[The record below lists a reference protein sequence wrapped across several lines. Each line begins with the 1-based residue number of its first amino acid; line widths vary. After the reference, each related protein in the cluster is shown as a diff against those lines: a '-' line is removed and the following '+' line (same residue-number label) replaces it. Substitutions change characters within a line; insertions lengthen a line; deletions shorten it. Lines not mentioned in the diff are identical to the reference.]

1 MDEYLESCDTLNA
14 RQFRIAIKRLA
25 DSLSYGTDRSPFL
38 GAGIE
43 YVQSRPYIWG
53 DPIRQMDWRVVARTN
68 KLFVKEYEAPKR
80 MPCQILLDTSASMV
94 VSSQARSKYAIAL
107 HIAGGLALACL
118 DRISP
123 VGILGVGSRGI
134 RVDPSLSR
142 HQILLW
148 LHELRRYRYNETT
161 HLGRRIAELVPTL
174 RHRTLV
180 IVLSDLHD
188 PGAISALKLMAQQH
202 DCVVLQ
208 LRDPAE
214 RSLRGSGI
222 LRAQEAETGFAFV
235 SHSRRQWLDQ
245 STIEQ
250 QLKRGGVDHLVIDT
264 DRPFVAALRGF
275 FKSRDLLGRGAR

>member
-1 MDEYLESCDTLNA
+1 MDEYLDSCDTLNA

-123 VGILGVGSRGI
+123 VGILGVGSRSI

-142 HQILLW
+142 HQVMLW
-148 LHELRRYRYNETT
+148 LHELRRYRYDETT
-161 HLGRRIAELVPTL
+161 HLGRRIAALVPTL
-174 RHRTLV
+174 RHRALV

-188 PGAISALKLMAQQH
+188 PSAISALKLMAQKH

-214 RSLRGSGI
+214 RSLRGGGI

>member
-1 MDEYLESCDTLNA
+1 MDEYLESCDALNS

-43 YVQSRPYIWG
+43 YVQSRPYMWG

-123 VGILGVGSRGI
+123 VGILGVGSRNV

-142 HQILLW
+142 HQVLRW
-148 LHELRRYRYNETT
+148 LHELRRYRYDETT
-161 HLGRRIAELVPTL
+161 HLARRIAELVPTL
-174 RHRTLV
+174 RNRALV

-188 PGAISALKLMAQQH
+188 PSAIGALKLMAQRH

-208 LRDPAE
+208 LRDQAE
-214 RSLRGSGI
+214 RSLRGGGI
-222 LRAQEAETGFAFV
+222 LRGQEAETGFAFV
-235 SHSRRQWLDQ
+235 SPARRQWLEQ

-250 QLKRGGVDHLVIDT
+250 HLKRGGVDHLVIDT

>member
-1 MDEYLESCDTLNA
+1 
-14 RQFRIAIKRLA
+14 
-25 DSLSYGTDRSPFL
+25 
-38 GAGIE
+38 
-43 YVQSRPYIWG
+43 
-53 DPIRQMDWRVVARTN
+53 
-68 KLFVKEYEAPKR
+68 
-80 MPCQILLDTSASMV
+80 MV
-94 VSSQARSKYAIAL
+94 VSSQARIKYAIAL

-188 PGAISALKLMAQQH
+188 PGAISALKLIAQQH

>member
-188 PGAISALKLMAQQH
+188 PGAISALKLIAQQH